1 MSELLRAAISAV
13 NLPYTILLG
22 LIVLYWI
29 SVIIGFFDLDLFDF
43 DLDTDVD
50 ADVDVDVDVDAGGL
64 GGIGIAVLKFFHVG
78 QMPITILISFFA
90 LSTWVISVLAN
101 YYTSNSNFLFS
112 LLFFVPN
119 VIISLFVTKFCT
131 LPFRALFVK
140 LNKEGED
147 TEEVV
152 GRMCVV
158 TSSRV
163 DSKFG
168 QAEIRTAA
176 APLQLNV
183 RTLGDEVLEK
193 GEEVPVVQEDPGRN
207 FYIVSRLGGP

>member
-1 MSELLRAAISAV
+1 MSELLRAAISTV

-29 SVIIGFFDLDLFDF
+29 SVILGFFDLDLFDF

-50 ADVDVDVDVDAGGL
+50 ADVDVDIGGL

-101 YYTSNSNFLFS
+101 YYYNSNSNFLFS